1 MRVTQRILRRS
12 FLGQV
17 RTLVLGVL
25 GTSTIAR
32 AATATPETTKAE
44 SMTPAPASDAPLYSR
59 EFMAFRNRTLE
70 QKVQELADREEI
82 RELIARYAHRVAH
95 GESNAE
101 LFTDDGVFIVR
112 IPGRPVQE
120 TSGREKI
127 DKLYKEAGSHP
138 GHSLPMIHNYL
149 LSISDNEATGLCSNE
164 LRTTENGRSIIA
176 SGYYEDT
183 YRRESGHWKF
193 AIRDA
198 SFFHWTPIQDGWAE
212 SKK

>member
-1 MRVTQRILRRS
+1 MRVTQGILRRS
-12 FLGQV
+12 FLGQL

-25 GTSTIAR
+25 GTSTIGRTEA
-32 AATATPETTKAE
+32 ATPETTRAE
-44 SMTPAPASDAPLYSR
+44 GMTRAPASDAPLYSR
-59 EFMAFRNRTLE
+59 EFVGFRNKTLE
-70 QKVQELADREEI
+70 QKVQELTDREEI

-95 GESNAE
+95 GESNAD

-127 DKLYKEAGSHP
+127 DRLYKEAGSRP

-149 LSISDNEATGLCSNE
+149 LSISDNEATGMCSNE
-164 LRTTENGRSIIA
+164 LRTTENARSIIA
-176 SGYYEDT
+176 SGYYEDK
-183 YRRESGHWKF
+183 YRRESGRWKF
-193 AIRDA
+193 ASRDA

-212 SKK
+212 LKK

>member
-1 MRVTQRILRRS
+1 MSDTQRIPRRT
-12 FLGQV
+12 FLGQA
-17 RTLVLGVL
+17 RTLVLGAI
-25 GTSTIAR
+25 GTTATVR
-32 AATATPETTKAE
+32 AATAIPESNKAE
-44 SMTPAPASDAPLYSR
+44 SMSTAPASDAPLYSR

-70 QKVQELADREEI
+70 QKVQELTDREEI

-95 GESNAE
+95 GESNAD

-127 DKLYKEAGSHP
+127 SKFYKEAGSRP
-138 GHSLPMIHNYL
+138 GHTLPMIHNYL
-149 LSISDNEATGLCSNE
+149 ISISDDAATGLCSNE

-183 YRRESGHWKF
+183 YRRENGRWRF
-193 AIRDA
+193 ARRDA
-198 SFFHWTPIQDGWAE
+198 SFFHWTSIQDGWAE
-212 SKK
+212 LKK

>member
-1 MRVTQRILRRS
+1 MSDTQPIPRRT

-17 RTLVLGVL
+17 QMLALGAL
-25 GTSTIAR
+25 GTTVR
-32 AATATPETTKAE
+32 AATAIPESNKAE
-44 SMTPAPASDAPLYSR
+44 GMTPSPASDAPLYSR
-59 EFMAFRNRTLE
+59 EFNAFRNRTLE
-70 QKVQELADREEI
+70 QRVRELTDREEI

-95 GESNAE
+95 GESNAD

-127 DKLYKEAGSHP
+127 NKMYKEAVNPP

-149 LSISDNEATGLCSNE
+149 ISISDDEATGLCSNE

-176 SGYYEDT
+176 SGYYEDR
-183 YRRESGHWKF
+183 YRRDNGRWRF
-193 AIRDA
+193 AVRDA
-198 SFFHWTPIQDGWAE
+198 SFFHWTPIQDGWTE
-212 SKK
+212 LKK

>member
-1 MRVTQRILRRS
+1 MSVTQQILRRS

-17 RTLVLGVL
+17 RTFVLGAL
-25 GTSTIAR
+25 GSSAAVR
-32 AATATPETTKAE
+32 AAAAIPESTKAE
-44 SMTPAPASDAPLYSR
+44 SMTPAGAPGAPLYIR
-59 EFMAFRNRTLE
+59 EFSAFRNRTLA
-70 QKVQELADREEI
+70 QKVQELTDREEI

-95 GESNAE
+95 GESNAD

-127 DKLYKEAGSHP
+127 DKLYKEAASRP

-149 LSISDNEATGLCSNE
+149 ISISDDAATGLCSNE
-164 LRTTENGRSIIA
+164 LRTTENERSIIA

-183 YRRESGHWKF
+183 YRRENGHWKF
-193 AIRDA
+193 SMRDA

-212 SKK
+212 LKK